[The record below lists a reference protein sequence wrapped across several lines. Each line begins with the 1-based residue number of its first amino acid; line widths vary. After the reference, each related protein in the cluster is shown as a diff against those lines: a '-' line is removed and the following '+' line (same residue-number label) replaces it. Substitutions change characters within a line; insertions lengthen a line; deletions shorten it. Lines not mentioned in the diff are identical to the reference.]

1 MLGGKKDNESNY
13 IPWRSMRKLSDCLSL
28 SICFSLLL
36 LLSCVEVRSINNEKR
51 PVPTIRI
58 SSSDIFFEI
67 ISKSKGGDT
76 YLIRNTINLKGRTV
90 ALPENCTLRFEKGQ
104 FKNGRVIFDNTMI
117 EGKAKFCCEIEGK
130 VSNDTIRIDWFI
142 RGNKYGDKIR
152 DISRRVQTVFS
163 LGASNYIFGA
173 GHYKFA
179 QICLGKNVN
188 IIGKRTII
196 HPVVLGQNDYHF
208 SFLKNVFY
216 ANDADTVIVKGLLF
230 EGTKTETILPTFS
243 SYSIY
248 GEPLIWIDKAKK
260 VVIERCTFKNIENCT
275 YCNKG
280 SNYYG
285 KKQGSCVCL
294 WDVTD
299 ASYINCEQVG
309 NRHDEQIW
317 IIAVEKP
324 IMNTKASFC
333 GNYIHDMTPGPN
345 SSAFTCVSG
354 MCLMENNTVD
364 RFFYPGSMF
373 NVFAKKAIIRNN
385 VITDSYC
392 SSVFDVCEYS
402 YFHNDDIL
410 VEGNHVDA
418 VNSVLVLGQSAKMTI
433 KNNVFRG
440 LGLYYSANNR
450 VQKKITKGYKYWYSD
465 DNSVLPTDEETI
477 IDGNVCDF
485 TAYDGNRSI
494 AGTKADYGTGEILQ
508 PQPYSNIG
516 TNYGCGILIH
526 PNEAKAGSVVII
538 NNSFFSLSSLEGVE
552 DKNNLANLYPY
563 TIKLVNTQN
572 ATIKSNIFTGCYS
585 LYRNVDEKTCIS
597 VYNYPDVM
605 EKFENPAEIS
615 KSPSQYGTYL
625 IEDNT
630 FNVQERSTFYP
641 LSICPRV
648 NSSRNTQLVIDNL
661 VIKNN
666 IVRDSN
672 TGGYVTN
679 SLTEGSLYKTAGSV
693 KILKEVLD
701 RKLQ

>member
-1 MLGGKKDNESNY
+1 MS
-13 IPWRSMRKLSDCLSL
+13 RLSECLPL
-28 SICFSLLL
+28 SICFSLLI
-36 LLSCVEVRSINNEKR
+36 LLSCGEVRGINNEKR
-51 PVPTIRI
+51 PDTTIRI
-58 SSSDIFFEI
+58 DSSDIFFEM

-76 YLIRNTINLKGRTV
+76 YLIRNTINLKGQTV
-90 ALPENCTLRFEKGQ
+90 TLPVNCTLRFKKGQ
-104 FKNGRVIFDNTMI
+104 IKNGRVVFDNTRI
-117 EGKAKFCCEIEGK
+117 EGKAKFSCEIEGK
-130 VSNDTIRIDWFI
+130 VCNDTIRIDWFI
-142 RGNKYGDKIR
+142 EGKKSGKKISDVSQR
-152 DISRRVQTVFS
+152 LQAVFN
-163 LGASNYIFGA
+163 LGASNYIFGS
-173 GHYKFA
+173 GHYQFA
-179 QICLGKNVN
+179 QICIGNNVN
-188 IIGKRTII
+188 IIGEGTVV
-196 HPVVLGQNDYHF
+196 HPVVLEQNDYHF
-208 SFLKNVFY
+208 NFLKNVFY
-216 ANDADTVIVKGLLF
+216 ANDADTVIIKGLLF
-230 EGTKTETILPTFS
+230 EGTKTETILPTFYS
-243 SYSIY
+243 SSIY
-248 GEPLIWIDKAKK
+248 GEPLLWIDKAEK
-260 VVIERCTFKNIENCT
+260 VVIEGCIFKNIENCT
-275 YCNKG
+275 YCNKS

-317 IIAVEKP
+317 IIAVDKP
-324 IMNTKASFC
+324 LMNTRVTFC

-345 SSAFTCVSG
+345 SSAFTCVTG
-354 MCLMENNTVD
+354 MCLMENNTVE
-364 RFFYPGSMF
+364 RFCYPGSMF

-402 YFHNDDIL
+402 YFHNDDVR

-418 VNSVLVLGQSAKMTI
+418 VNSALVLGQSAKMTI

-450 VQKKITKGYKYWYSD
+450 VQEKITKGYKYWYSD
-465 DNSVLPTDEETI
+465 ANGVLPTDEETV
-477 IDGNVCDF
+477 IDGNICDF

-526 PNEAKAGSVVII
+526 PNEAKAGSVVIV
-538 NNSFFSLSSLEGVE
+538 NNSFSSLSSFDGVE

-572 ATIKSNIFTGCYS
+572 ATIKNNTFTGCYS
-585 LYRNVDEKTCIS
+585 LYRSANEKTCIG
-597 VYNYPDVM
+597 VYNYPDAM
-605 EKFENPAEIS
+605 EKFEKPADIS
-615 KSPSQYGTYL
+615 KKPSEYGTYL

-630 FNVQERSTFYP
+630 FNIKEGSAFYP

-648 NSSRNTQLVIDNL
+648 NSSRQTQLVIDNL

-666 IVRDSN
+666 IVRDS
-672 TGGYVTN
+672 VTESCQTK
-679 SLTEGSLYKTAGSV
+679 SLTKGLLYKTSGPV
-693 KILKEVLD
+693 KILKEESD
-701 RKLQ
+701 